1 MDQFGDHMDST
12 MRAIGSGSTSAWNMG
27 SIMSMISQG
36 MFFCGDAVGSLAAR
50 VFPDLVPS

>member
-12 MRAIGSGSTSAWNMG
+12 MRAIGSGSTSTWNMG